1 MTKPFTHTLTAL
13 IAAAC
18 LSGCSITPRSFVT
31 ITNTL
36 SDGRQDEMV
45 EIPLEELH
53 KLHPADGES
62 YLVSEGTGEP
72 IPSQV
77 IYDGKLI
84 FPASVDGKSSKVY
97 IIRTGIADSVPAT
110 SVGRKYP
117 ERLDDLAW
125 ENDKAGYRAYGPALQ
140 ARGEKAFGYDIFTKS
155 VATPVLEQRYALE
168 TDQAAWDEVHALDK
182 AGQKAKADRL
192 RDSISYHVDHGN
204 GMDCYGVGATL
215 GGGTAALLTD
225 SGIVYPSC
233 YKECEVLDN
242 GPLRFTAR
250 LVFHPLTVNTDGN
263 VVETR
268 LISLDAG
275 SYLNRTEVTYEN
287 LSADTPVAAGIV
299 LHAEN
304 PEGYSA
310 DAEQGYI
317 AYADFTDNAAGDNG
331 ILFIGAVTPQPM
343 NDADVRL
350 FNADERQEHS
360 GALGHV
366 LGISTYHPG
375 TPYLYYWGSGWSK
388 ADMPD
393 MPTWEAYLKSFAQ
406 RLRSPLIVK
415 VN

>member
-36 SDGRQDEMV
+36 SDGRQGEMV

-77 IYDGKLI
+77 TYDGKLI

-242 GPLRFTAR
+242 GPLRFTVK
-250 LVFHPLTVNTDGN
+250 LEFNPLAVKGDTA

-268 LISLDAG
+268 LITLDAG
-275 SYLNRTEVTYEN
+275 SHLNRTAVSYSNLKESLPIVT
-287 LSADTPVAAGIV
+287 GIV
-299 LHAEN
+299 LHEPDGAVV
-304 PEGYSA
+304 A
-310 DAEQGYI
+310 DAAGGYMT
-317 AYADFTDNAAGDNG
+317 YVDPTTGPDNG
-331 ILFIGAVTPQPM
+331 KIFMGAAFPAVVKEAKTVLFPIEEKKM
-343 NDADVRL
+343 RN
-350 FNADERQEHS
+350 NAD
-360 GALGHV
+360 GHV
-366 LGISTYHPG
+366 LVVSDYEPG
-375 TPYLYYWGSGWSK
+375 ADYVYYWGFAWDR
-388 ADMPD
+388 ADIK
-393 MPTWEAYLKSFAQ
+393 TAEAWNRYMADFAQ
-406 RLRSPLIVK
+406 K
-415 VN
+415 VRNPMTVSIR